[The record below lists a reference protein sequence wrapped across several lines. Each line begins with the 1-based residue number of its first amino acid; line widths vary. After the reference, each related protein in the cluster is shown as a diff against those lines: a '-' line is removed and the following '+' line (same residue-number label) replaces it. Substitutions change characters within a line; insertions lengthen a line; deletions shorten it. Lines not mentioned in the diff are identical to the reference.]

1 MTSKSLIAVAAFT
14 FSLVSIGTAG
24 VVSASPL
31 LIETPGP
38 LSGAVGRPSL
48 SAIPSLGSPGRI
60 DVGANNVVIDQI
72 GVFGQ
77 VVEAGMSLKWLIHE
91 DIQDSTPIFETSV
104 VAFSSGIQQFFD
116 SPIFSPFTL
125 LANATY
131 WIGAVVSGPSESF
144 SVAFNLPGSDF
155 TANGLTLIGNANGNL
170 RDSFENPTLDRNGPA
185 QMGLRL
191 FGPTTVVVEPPTTV
205 PEPATLALFGFGL
218 AGLGYVRRRRAG

>member
-38 LSGAVGRPSL
+38 LSGAVDRPSL

-104 VAFSSGIQQFFD
+104 VAFSPGIQQFFD

-131 WIGAVVSGPSESF
+131 WIGAVV
-144 SVAFNLPGSDF
+144 
-155 TANGLTLIGNANGNL
+155 
-170 RDSFENPTLDRNGPA
+170 R
-185 QMGLRL
+185 MG
-191 FGPTTVVVEPPTTV
+191 
-205 PEPATLALFGFGL
+205 
-218 AGLGYVRRRRAG
+218 